1 MTPRTLVAALALI
14 TLATAAL
21 AQQPDPRATR
31 ERELLRRSQ
40 AALQEANAQRDA
52 LQAEKTTLQAEHD
65 RLKLQ
70 TERDAAELRALRA
83 DVARFK
89 GDGERGQQALADAR
103 RESSA
108 LQKAGSEREATLQQ
122 RLAEAQRE
130 LAARTQAN
138 QQVAALLEKAST
150 RLATAEERNAGLH
163 ALAHEM
169 VNRWL
174 DKSATDVLL
183 QREPL
188 LGLREVA
195 MQDTAET
202 LRARI
207 NALQLPPRQP

>member
-89 GDGERGQQALADAR
+89 GDGERG
-103 RESSA
+103 
-108 LQKAGSEREATLQQ
+108 
-122 RLAEAQRE
+122 
-130 LAARTQAN
+130 
-138 QQVAALLEKAST
+138 
-150 RLATAEERNAGLH
+150 
-163 ALAHEM
+163 
-169 VNRWL
+169 
-174 DKSATDVLL
+174 
-183 QREPL
+183 
-188 LGLREVA
+188 
-195 MQDTAET
+195 
-202 LRARI
+202 
-207 NALQLPPRQP
+207 